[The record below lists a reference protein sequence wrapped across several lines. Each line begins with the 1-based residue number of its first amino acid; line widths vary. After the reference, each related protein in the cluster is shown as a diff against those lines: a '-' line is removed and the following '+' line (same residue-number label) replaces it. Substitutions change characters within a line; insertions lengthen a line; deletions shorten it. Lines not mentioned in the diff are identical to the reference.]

1 MSEISAHDMS
11 LSENAV
17 INHSIK
23 DPSVLVGWRIIVK
36 DHGHG
41 IVAHMLKR
49 KFTTTIFVC
58 EFDNG
63 KTEILALQRSVK
75 KGNVPFVLVS
85 KTK

>member
-1 MSEISAHDMS
+1 M
-11 LSENAV
+11 
-17 INHSIK
+17 
-23 DPSVLVGWRIIVK
+23 K